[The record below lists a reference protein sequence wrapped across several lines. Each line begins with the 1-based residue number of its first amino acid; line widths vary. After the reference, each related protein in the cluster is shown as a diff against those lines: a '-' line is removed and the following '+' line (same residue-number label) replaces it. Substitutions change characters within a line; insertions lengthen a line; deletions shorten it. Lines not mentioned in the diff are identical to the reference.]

1 MNTLK
6 RSFISI
12 PFWSALQTKKPAE
25 NIQLLENDNQTNGKL
40 TMPNLENG
48 KLDM

>member
-12 PFWSALQTKKPAE
+12 PFWSALKTKKTCRKYTIA
-25 NIQLLENDNQTNGKL
+25 ENDNQTNGKL